1 MQSYSWKTKF
11 FSSKTTLYQGDTAI
25 GFFTLGIF
33 MKGHL
38 ELLGK
43 TYIIKS
49 IGIWCNTYEIYEEGK
64 APIAKLTFRNW
75 GVSTKI
81 EYENKVYE
89 MKYNSIFLTHF
100 NIYHQGKNVYTY
112 KASSYKGR
120 LSTDKEDSL
129 LIALGVYCHVKRIMN
144 N

>member
-25 GFFTLGIF
+25 GFFTIGVF
-33 MKGHL
+33 MKGYM

-43 TYIIKS
+43 SYTIKS
-49 IGIWCNTYEIYEEGK
+49 IGFWGNKYVIYNEEK
-64 APIAKLTFRNW
+64 VPIAKLTFRNW

-81 EYENKVYE
+81 EYENKVYI

-100 NIYHQGKNVYTY
+100 NIYHQDKSVYTY

-129 LIALGVYCHVKRIMN
+129 LISLGVYCHIKRIMN